1 MFLYEHLMFTDN
13 YDKKETHGPLIKSF
27 LNN

>member
-1 MFLYEHLMFTDN
+1 MFLYEHLMFTN
-13 YDKKETHGPLIKSF
+13 NFELSKTHKPLIESF